1 MRVGI
6 FGIGAIGGLFL
17 HRLSGIESELH
28 LLVRGLTKD
37 MLDDRGLL
45 VHYDEHPEILEV
57 VPPQRFQYLD
67 SSTTLDL
74 VIVCGK
80 NHDVTELTGIA
91 SQHLGENGKI
101 LFVQNGIG
109 HLERAVNIVGKE
121 KVLAGCVTHGVTCL
135 SPGEIRLAGT
145 GEVVIGPVS
154 PDASMTGLLEAICDI
169 FERAE
174 LVPRVVVDGSIAV
187 WRKLLLNLAI
197 NPVASIAGVE
207 NGRLLES
214 PLREVSVGALMEGIE
229 VARLEGVIFD
239 VHDLVGDLEQVL
251 SSTAKNRCSML
262 QDIINGRRTEVD
274 AICGA
279 LVVKAE
285 SHGFAVPRIETLW
298 NLVRSIENV
307 S

>member
-101 LFVQNGIG
+101 LLVQNGIG

-121 KVLAGCVTHGVTCL
+121 KVLAGCVTHL
-135 SPGEIRLAGT
+135 SLIH
-145 GEVVIGPVS
+145 I
-154 PDASMTGLLEAICDI
+154 
-169 FERAE
+169 
-174 LVPRVVVDGSIAV
+174 
-187 WRKLLLNLAI
+187 
-197 NPVASIAGVE
+197 
-207 NGRLLES
+207 
-214 PLREVSVGALMEGIE
+214 
-229 VARLEGVIFD
+229 
-239 VHDLVGDLEQVL
+239 
-251 SSTAKNRCSML
+251 
-262 QDIINGRRTEVD
+262 
-274 AICGA
+274 
-279 LVVKAE
+279 
-285 SHGFAVPRIETLW
+285 
-298 NLVRSIENV
+298 
-307 S
+307 

>member
-6 FGIGAIGGLFL
+6 LGIGAIGGLFL
-17 HRLSGIESELH
+17 HRLSGIESELYVH
-28 LLVRGLTKD
+28 TRGLTKD
-37 MLDDRGLL
+37 TLDERGLV
-45 VHYDEHPEILEV
+45 VHNDVHPDILEV
-57 VPPQRFQYLD
+57 VPPQRFQHLNP
-67 SSTTLDL
+67 SIALDL

-80 NHDVTELTGIA
+80 NHDVTELTEIA

-109 HLERAVNIVGKE
+109 HLERAISIVGQRT
-121 KVLAGCVTHGVTCL
+121 VLAGCVTHGVTCL
-135 SPGEIRLAGT
+135 SPGEIRLAGI

-154 PDASMTGLLEAICDI
+154 PDAFVMDQVKVICDL

-174 LVPRVVVDGSIAV
+174 LFPRAVEDGSIAV
-187 WRKLLLNLAI
+187 WRKLLMNLAI

-207 NGRLLES
+207 NGKLLES
-214 PLREVSVGALMEGIE
+214 PLREVSVEALMEGIE
-229 VARLEGVIFD
+229 VARLEGITFD
-239 VHDLVGDLEQVL
+239 MHKLVGDFEQVL
-251 SSTAKNRCSML
+251 SSTANNRCSML

-279 LVVKAE
+279 IVAKAE

-298 NLVRSIENV
+298 NLVQSIENR

>member
-28 LLVRGLTKD
+28 LLVRGVTKD
-37 MLDDRGLL
+37 MIDDRGLL
-45 VHYDEHPEILEV
+45 VHYDGHPEILEV

-109 HLERAVNIVGKE
+109 HLEQAVNIVGKE

-214 PLREVSVGALMEGIE
+214 PLREVSVGALIEGIE
-229 VARLEGVIFD
+229 VARLED
-239 VHDLVGDLEQVL
+239 
-251 SSTAKNRCSML
+251 
-262 QDIINGRRTEVD
+262 
-274 AICGA
+274 
-279 LVVKAE
+279 
-285 SHGFAVPRIETLW
+285 GFASEADVNGSEVRVEFVLGWSCTQHQPLE
-298 NLVRSIENV
+298 RSIVFVAFDNHAFVAAHSNLQRRRQRREAHT
-307 S
+307 

>member
-1 MRVGI
+1 MRIGILGVG
-6 FGIGAIGGLFL
+6 ALGGLFL
-17 HRLSGIESELH
+17 HRLSEVESELH
-28 LLVRGLTKD
+28 LLTRSPTKDALDERGL
-37 MLDDRGLL
+37 M
-45 VHYDEHPEILEV
+45 VHYDGRPDTLEV

-67 SSTTLDL
+67 SNSTLDL
-74 VIVCGK
+74 AIVCGK
-80 NHDVTELTGIA
+80 NHHVSELTGIA
-91 SQHLGENGKI
+91 SQHLDENGKI

-109 HLERAVNIVGKE
+109 HLERAVGIVGKE
-121 KVLAGCVTHGVTCL
+121 RVFAGCVTHGVTCL

-154 PDASMTGLLEAICDI
+154 PDSSLMNQIETICEI
-169 FERAE
+169 FQRAE
-174 LVPRVVVDGSIAV
+174 LVPRAVADGSVAV

-214 PLREVSVGALMEGIE
+214 PLREVSVEALMEGIE
-229 VARLEGVIFD
+229 IARLEGIVFD
-239 VHDLVGDLEQVL
+239 VHELVKDLEQVL
-251 SSTAKNRCSML
+251 SSTANNRCSML

-279 LVVKAE
+279 LVIKAE

-298 NLVRSIENV
+298 NLVRSIENGN
-307 S
+307 